1 MASLAERR
9 LYQPDAAGK
18 QQAGALYRFN
28 LMMKFS
34 TLALRAPAVQA
45 ACWMLLCGAQ
55 APNAMAQAAS
65 VADPAS
71 PQTVTVAARVP
82 MAVDRLTADVVVI
95 DSERLRDAVG
105 VSLADLLRAEAGLQ
119 LSRNGGPGQPASMFV
134 RGAGGGNTL
143 VLIDGVRLG
152 SATLGLVDFSALSLA
167 QIERVE
173 VLRGPASSLYG
184 ADAVGGV
191 VLVTTRRGRAGAPW
205 SAMAAVGG
213 NSSSEAALSLGGLLG
228 AWDWSVTA
236 AREATGGVSA
246 LRPGD
251 RFGNYNPD
259 HDGFTRRTLQA
270 QLGLTPAAGHRFG
283 LNLLDSRLDSQYDA
297 SQFLA
302 PDYAQD
308 AKPDFRSKQATR
320 LAAID
325 YSARLA
331 SDWTVKAGLSRSTD
345 EQRSGGSQVD
355 RFDTRRDQA
364 SLQAGWTPVP
374 GQQWSLAAD
383 QLTEHAE
390 ADVFSAPLRRRNTGV
405 ALAYVG
411 EFADGLAGVL
421 RGLTLQ
427 ADLRHDDN
435 SVYGTQNTGRAG
447 LSWALAPGW
456 RVRALA
462 GSTFH
467 APSFNDLYYPGY
479 GVSTV
484 KPEQGRS
491 VELGLNW
498 QRAQSQAALTV
509 WRNRI
514 SNLIAYE
521 SDNTR
526 CPKDPAYSFGCAANI
541 GRAVLSGVTLAAQQ
555 GWQDW
560 SLRGEYNY
568 LDARDDAT
576 GAGLARRARHQ
587 LSLHADWR
595 SGDWTLGAASLY
607 TSDRPDGGVV
617 LRGHQTLDLTARW
630 QLARGWQLQ
639 GKLLNATNT
648 DIEPVRDY
656 QSPRRQ
662 AWLGL
667 RYEGQA
673 L

>member
-1 MASLAERR
+1 
-9 LYQPDAAGK
+9 
-18 QQAGALYRFN
+18 
-28 LMMKFS
+28 MMKFS
-34 TLALRAPAVQA
+34 TLALRAPAVHA
-45 ACWMLLCGAQ
+45 ACWMVLCGAQ
-55 APNAMAQAAS
+55 APNAVAQAVAAS
-65 VADPAS
+65 SLANPAS

-82 MAVDRLTADVVVI
+82 MAADRLTADVVVI
-95 DSERLRDAVG
+95 DSQRLRDAG
-105 VSLADLLRAEAGLQ
+105 GMSLADVLRAEAGLQ

-143 VLIDGVRLG
+143 VLMDGVRLG

-191 VLVTTRRGRAGAPW
+191 VLITTRRGQAGAPA
-205 SAMAAVGG
+205 SAMVAVGG
-213 NSSSEAALSLGGLLG
+213 NGSSEAALALGGVIVGALG
-228 AWDWSVTA
+228 AWDWSATA
-236 AREATGGVSA
+236 AREASDGVSA

-259 HDGFTRRTLQA
+259 RDGFARRTLQA
-270 QLGLTPAAGHRFG
+270 QVGLTPADGHRLG
-283 LNLLDSRLDSQYDA
+283 LSLQDSRLGSQYDA
-297 SQFLA
+297 SQFL
-302 PDYAQD
+302 PPNYAQD
-308 AKPDFRSKQATR
+308 ATPDFRSKQATR
-320 LAAID
+320 LAALD
-325 YSARLA
+325 YSGRLA
-331 SDWTVKAGLSRSTD
+331 SDWTVKAGLSRSQD
-345 EQRSGGSQVD
+345 EVRSGGSRVE
-355 RFDTRRDQA
+355 RFDTRREQA
-364 SLQAGWTPVP
+364 SLQAGWMPLP
-374 GQQWSLAAD
+374 GQQWSLGAD

-390 ADVFSAPLRRRNTGV
+390 ADAFAAPVRRRNTGL

-411 EFADGLAGVL
+411 EFANGLGGVL
-421 RGLTLQ
+421 RGLSLQ
-427 ADLRHDDN
+427 ADLRRDDN
-435 SVYGTQNTGRAG
+435 SVYGAQNTGRAG

-467 APSFNDLYYPGY
+467 APSFNDLFYPGY
-479 GVSTV
+479 GVATV

-491 VELGLNW
+491 AELGLNW
-498 QRAQSQAALTV
+498 QQALRTASLTV

-521 SDNTR
+521 ADNTR
-526 CPKDPAYSFGCAANI
+526 CPKDPAYSYGCAANI
-541 GRAVLSGVTLAAQQ
+541 GQARLSGATLAAQQ
-555 GWQDW
+555 GWEGW
-560 SLRGEYNY
+560 TLRGEYNY

-576 GAGLARRARHQ
+576 GARLARRARHQ

-595 SGDWTLGAASLY
+595 NGDWTLGAASLY
-607 TSDRPDGGVV
+607 TSARPDGGVV
-617 LRGHQTLDLTARW
+617 LHGHQTLDLTARW
-630 QLARGWQLQ
+630 QLARSWQLQ
-639 GKLLNATNT
+639 ARLLNATNA
-648 DIEPVRDY
+648 DIELVRDY